1 MRLWAGLILPNL
13 FAIPVSLAHQDC
25 KTVNLSL
32 HVRIGSASS
41 LTSSHGPPYPKE
53 PEYVAVNLYR
63 DFTYFDNNQGGDS
76 QSQAQSTNNENSLK
90 SIAGLP
96 VEKQSLVSRELAVD
110 SNRRVSTANG

>member
-1 MRLWAGLILPNL
+1 MPNL

-76 QSQAQSTNNENSLK
+76 QSQAQSTNNENSL
-90 SIAGLP
+90 S
-96 VEKQSLVSRELAVD
+96 QSQDCQWKRKTIKPFALTFERKVMK
-110 SNRRVSTANG
+110 